1 MKLKLL
7 VLLVLS
13 SGYFKA
19 YAQCDS
25 FKVDFQL
32 GASSSAVK
40 TCAPAH
46 YSFQDNTVLNF
57 GDEFV
62 ECDWNVGPLD
72 SQHNVFTISYPGSYD
87 VKLRVKTKNGCED
100 SMLRKDYL
108 KVLGSNHNFQFD
120 HSVYCYEET
129 PLLIDSTDW
138 TGRNASISLDGETW
152 FDIDGS
158 LGKYPF
164 YLMGRGGYS
173 PLVRIK
179 EDLRNPE
186 NGRFEECFQLYPPPF
201 TTERRK
207 ILFKKDPLQVHYSQR
222 NGYWLMDSA
231 HLYDDYHWVV
241 YSGKDSVIIR
251 DSDKVK
257 QDAGTRIELVVNDG
271 RCEGREML
279 FFQSIAE
286 ATLSA
291 NMHYSIEQSRLSLAP
306 SGNGILSIF
315 GLDGV
320 KVYQQSV
327 GGDQQIDLVFLP
339 KGVYI
344 AAFEGAQRIST
355 LRLIRN

>member
-1 MKLKLL
+1 M
-7 VLLVLS
+7 
-13 SGYFKA
+13 
-19 YAQCDS
+19 
-25 FKVDFQL
+25 
-32 GASSSAVK
+32 
-40 TCAPAH
+40 
-46 YSFQDNTVLNF
+46 
-57 GDEFV
+57 
-62 ECDWNVGPLD
+62 
-72 SQHNVFTISYPGSYD
+72 
-87 VKLRVKTKNGCED
+87 
-100 SMLRKDYL
+100 
-108 KVLGSNHNFQFD
+108 
-120 HSVYCYEET
+120 
-129 PLLIDSTDW
+129 
-138 TGRNASISLDGETW
+138 
-152 FDIDGS
+152 
-158 LGKYPF
+158 
-164 YLMGRGGYS
+164 
-173 PLVRIK
+173 
-179 EDLRNPE
+179 
-186 NGRFEECFQLYPPPF
+186 
-201 TTERRK
+201 
-207 ILFKKDPLQVHYSQR
+207 
-222 NGYWLMDSA
+222 
-231 HLYDDYHWVV
+231 V